1 VGMEVA
7 ELNDKITKVTLNGR
21 LDTPGVDRIETRFV
35 ATLVPAGKN
44 AIVDF
49 SGVEF
54 VASMGIRMLISVAR
68 GMRQRQAKLA
78 IYNVPSLVQD
88 TFQSVSLSDRHYSH
102 WQRRK
107 RRPSPRLLVG
117 ASPHLSARWKAM
129 TS

>member
-1 VGMEVA
+1 MGMEVA

-78 IYNVPSLVQD
+78 IYNVPSLVQE
-88 TFQSVSLSDRHYSH
+88 TFQSVSLSDIIPIGSDENDA
-102 WQRRK
+102 RR
-107 RRPSPRLLVG
+107 LV
-117 ASPHLSARWKAM
+117 SS
-129 TS
+129 

>member
-1 VGMEVA
+1 MEVA

-78 IYNVPSLVQD
+78 IYNVPSLVQEI
-88 TFQSVSLSDRHYSH
+88 FQSVSLSDIIPIGSDENDA
-102 WQRRK
+102 RR
-107 RRPSPRLLVG
+107 LV
-117 ASPHLSARWKAM
+117 SS
-129 TS
+129 

>member
-1 VGMEVA
+1 MEVA

-68 GMRQRQAKLA
+68 GMRQRQVKLA
-78 IYNVPSLVQD
+78 IYNVPSLVQE
-88 TFQSVSLSDRHYSH
+88 TLQSVSLSDIIPIGSDENDA
-102 WQRRK
+102 RR
-107 RRPSPRLLVG
+107 LV
-117 ASPHLSARWKAM
+117 SS
-129 TS
+129 